1 MLRRV
6 RYFGSDVGYWL
17 SRSAWRWV
25 SVLAVVGVLAATA
38 FAGYLVGSSSDD
50 SEPERRAPAPNV
62 VVPQAPEPEA
72 SEELGFPAFATR
84 NTTRVAGSDPI
95 ADAAGVALATHPS
108 AGGLP
113 GPDAV
118 TLVDADD
125 WHAGIA
131 AASLVAAPVG
141 APILITERGEVPELT
156 AAALAALAPEGSPE
170 TGDER
175 AFRIGDAAAPDELEA
190 LAIEGANPAAVAA
203 EIEQLRTRLGG
214 DPDHLLLVSSDE
226 PELAMP
232 AAGWAARSGDPV
244 LYVQRDSIPRP
255 TMRALRRH
263 RGVPAY
269 VLGPESAISDEVV
282 EELGEVASRVER
294 VSGDDPV
301 ANAIQF
307 ARYAD
312 GSFGWNI
319 NDPGHGLVIA
329 SADRPL
335 DAAAAAPLSATGTW
349 GPLLLTDQ
357 SEELPP
363 RLRAYL
369 LDLKPGYEGDPTRA
383 VYNHVWL
390 IGDSDAISVDFQ
402 AEVDDL
408 AEVVQIGRSAGSSG

>member
-335 DAAAAAPLSATGTW
+335 DAAAAAALSATGTW

-408 AEVVQIGRSAGSSG
+408 AEVVQVSPNAGSGG